1 MISKSDAG
9 LLRWRSQRRGGSASC
24 VIARS
29 DSRRSDPVFPAS
41 HHREM
46 PDCSAVVTD
55 FSDHAGNGNAML
67 TLLESSVRA
76 TIRQSDIEAI
86 ASEAATA
93 SISRVDATGATRPQ
107 KPAAPVDRIMA
118 MFPQGTGESAP
129 RRRILFNCR
138 RQYWGGAELENG
150 KMRAHN
156 PIMPGILPIIP
167 AIPAIR
173 GLTPQQPAEPGHQPR
188 RPGASPWTQ
197 SRGFARPASTRRGS
211 PERSKDHSRTARRH
225 ACSRRARYPRP

>member
-1 MISKSDAG
+1 MAWSRAIG
-9 LLRWRSQRRGGSASC
+9 LSAHDDIIL
-24 VIARS
+24 VIAALAKSERLEE
-29 DSRRSDPVFPAS
+29 R
-41 HHREM
+41 
-46 PDCSAVVTD
+46 
-55 FSDHAGNGNAML
+55 FSDHEGNGNAML

-118 MFPQGTGESAP
+118 MFLQGSGESAP

-150 KMRAHN
+150 KIRAHK
-156 PIMPGILPIIP
+156 PIMPDILPIIP
-167 AIPAIR
+167 VIPAIR
-173 GLTPQQPAEPGHQPR
+173 CLRPQQPAEPGHQR
-188 RPGASPWTQ
+188 RRSAASPWSQ

-211 PERSKDHSRTARRH
+211 PERSKDHSRTGRRH

>member
-1 MISKSDAG
+1 
-9 LLRWRSQRRGGSASC
+9 
-24 VIARS
+24 
-29 DSRRSDPVFPAS
+29 
-41 HHREM
+41 M